1 VPYRCAVTGPLTGIR
16 VLDFSR
22 VLAGPHCTRML
33 SDLGADVIKLEP
45 PDGDLTRYAS
55 PRINGLSA
63 YFVQQNSG
71 KRNIS
76 IDLSSPRGAEIA
88 IALAASSDILVEN
101 YRAGV
106 MQRLGL
112 GVDELTSRFP
122 RLIYAS
128 ISGYGATGPWVDRRA
143 YASVVGAEA
152 GLTKLQ
158 GDARGGDY
166 ANDPLSHADTYT
178 ALELTTAILAA
189 LYQREQTGKGQSID
203 VSMAETMLFVNDHLN
218 AELWDGPEDP
228 GAIRNFGP
236 GDYIVFQTAD
246 GANVIVS
253 GHPAEKGTFALFLE
267 AFDIPEVAADP
278 RFADVASRI
287 ANAAALRGVLVEAAR
302 RIPDWPTFEQRCS
315 SIGLAVGRIRSGRD
329 LADSDWATARGAIAE
344 VSDRG
349 GGTIRI
355 PNAPWHFSD
364 AEVGLRGGPKYR
376 GEDNRDVLA
385 DVLGYDDATIEGLA
399 ADGVLSSRVPS
410 SAV

>member
-1 VPYRCAVTGPLTGIR
+1 VSGPLTGIR

-33 SDLGADVIKLEP
+33 SDLGAEVIKLEP

-55 PRINGLSA
+55 PRVNGLST
-63 YFVQQNSG
+63 YFVQQNAG

-76 IDLSSPRGAEIA
+76 IDLGAARGAEIA
-88 IALAASSDILVEN
+88 IALAGTSDVVVEN

-106 MQRLGL
+106 MKRLGL
-112 GVDELTSRFP
+112 GVEELTGRFP

-152 GLTKLQ
+152 GITKIQ

-178 ALELTTAILAA
+178 ALELTTAVLAA
-189 LYQREQTGKGQSID
+189 LYQREQTGVGQSID

-218 AELWDGPEDP
+218 GELWDGPEDP
-228 GAIRNFGP
+228 QSIRNFGP
-236 GDYIVFQTAD
+236 GDYIVFQLAD
-246 GANVIVS
+246 GDNVIVS
-253 GHPAEKGTFALFLE
+253 GHPAEKGTFLMFLRAFGIE
-267 AFDIPEVAADP
+267 AVADDP
-278 RFADVASRI
+278 RFADVALRKEH
-287 ANAAALRGVLVEAAR
+287 AAELRDILLVAAR
-302 RIPDWPTFEQRCS
+302 RIPDWPAFEEACS
-315 SIGLAVGRIRSGRD
+315 RNGLAVGRVRSGRD
-329 LADSDWATARGAIAE
+329 LADSEWASERGAIAE
-344 VSDRG
+344 VSDRA

-355 PNAPWHFSD
+355 PNAPWHFSGAD
-364 AEVGLRGGPKYR
+364 VGLRGGAKYR
-376 GEDNRDVLA
+376 GEDNRAVLA
-385 DVLGYDDATIEGLA
+385 EVLGYDDATIDALE

>member
-1 VPYRCAVTGPLTGIR
+1 VTGPLSGIR

-33 SDLGADVIKLEP
+33 SDMGADVIKLEP

-76 IDLSSPRGAEIA
+76 IDLSTPQGAEIA
-88 IALAASSDILVEN
+88 VALAGTADVLVEN

-106 MQRLGL
+106 MHRLGL
-112 GVDELTSRFP
+112 GVEALTSKYP

-128 ISGYGATGPWVDRRA
+128 ISGYGATGPWVERRA
-143 YASVVGAEA
+143 YASVVGAES

-158 GDARGGDY
+158 GDARGGEY

-178 ALELTTAILAA
+178 ALELTTAVLAA
-189 LYQREQTGKGQSID
+189 LYQREQTGRGQSID

-218 AELWDGPEDP
+218 GELWDGPEDP
-228 GAIRNFGP
+228 TAIRNFGP
-236 GDYIVFQTAD
+236 GDYIVFRTAD
-246 GANVIVS
+246 DTPVIIS
-253 GHPAEKGTFALFLE
+253 GHPAEKGTFAQFLE
-267 AFDIPEVAADP
+267 AFDIPEVADDP
-278 RFADVASRI
+278 RFADVASRL
-287 ANAAALRGVLVEAAR
+287 ANGAELRQVLLEAAT
-302 RIPDWPTFEQRCS
+302 RIPDWPTFEARS
-315 SIGLAVGRIRSGRD
+315 SGVGLAVGRVLSGRD
-329 LADSDWATARGAIAE
+329 LAESEWAEARGAISE
-344 VSDRG
+344 VSDRA

-355 PNAPWHFSD
+355 PNPPWHFSD
-364 AEVGLRGGPKYR
+364 ADVGLRGGPKYR
-376 GEDNRDVLA
+376 GEDNREVLQ
-385 DVLGYDDATIEGLA
+385 DLLGFDDATIDGLE

-410 SAV
+410 SST

>member
-1 VPYRCAVTGPLTGIR
+1 VSGPLTGIR

-33 SDLGADVIKLEP
+33 SDMGADVIKLEP

-76 IDLSSPRGAEIA
+76 VDLSSPKGAEIA
-88 IALAASSDILVEN
+88 IAVAGTSDILVEN

-106 MQRLGL
+106 MKRLGL

-152 GLTKLQ
+152 GITKLQ

-178 ALELTTAILAA
+178 ALELTTAVLAA
-189 LYQREQTGKGQSID
+189 LYQRERTGRGQSID

-218 AELWDGPEDP
+218 GELWDGPEDP

-236 GDYIVFQTAD
+236 GDYIVFRTAD
-246 GANVIVS
+246 DEPVIIS
-253 GHPAEKGTFALFLE
+253 GHPAEKGTFALFLK
-267 AFDIPEVAADP
+267 AFDIPELADDP
-278 RFADVASRI
+278 RFADVPSRV
-287 ANAAALRGVLVEAAR
+287 ANADALRAALLAAAR
-302 RIPDWPTFEQRCS
+302 RIPDWPTFEARAS
-315 SIGLAVGRIRSGRD
+315 GVGLAVGRVMSGRD
-329 LADSDWATARGAIAE
+329 LAETDWARERGAIAE

-364 AEVGLRGGPKYR
+364 AEVGLRGGAKYR
-376 GEDNRDVLA
+376 GEDNREVLRE
-385 DVLGYDDATIEGLA
+385 VLGYDDATIDGLEA
-399 ADGVLSSRVPS
+399 EGVLSSRVPS
-410 SAV
+410 SST

>member
-1 VPYRCAVTGPLTGIR
+1 
-16 VLDFSR
+16 
-22 VLAGPHCTRML
+22 ML

-76 IDLSSPRGAEIA
+76 VDLSSPRGAEIA
-88 IALAASSDILVEN
+88 IALAGTSDVLVEN

-106 MQRLGL
+106 MKRLGL
-112 GVDELTSRFP
+112 GVEELTSRFP

-152 GLTKLQ
+152 GITKLQ
-158 GDARGGDY
+158 GDARGGEY

-178 ALELTTAILAA
+178 ALELTTAVLAA
-189 LYQREQTGKGQSID
+189 LYQRERTGRGQSID

-218 AELWDGPEDP
+218 GELWDGPEDP
-228 GAIRNFGP
+228 GSIRNFGP
-236 GDYIVFQTAD
+236 GDYIVFRTGD
-246 GANVIVS
+246 DVPVIIS
-253 GHPAEKGTFALFLE
+253 GHPAEKGTFALFLK
-267 AFDIPEVAADP
+267 AFDVPELADDP
-278 RFADVASRI
+278 RFADVPSRL
-287 ANAAALRGVLVEAAR
+287 ANADALREALLAAAR
-302 RIPDWPTFEQRCS
+302 RIPDWPTFEARAS
-315 SIGLAVGRIRSGRD
+315 GVGLAVGRILSGRD
-329 LADSDWATARGAIAE
+329 LAETEWARERGAIAE

-355 PNAPWHFSD
+355 PNPPWHFSD
-364 AEVGLRGGPKYR
+364 AEVGLRGGAKYR
-376 GEDNRDVLA
+376 GEDNRAVLQEL
-385 DVLGYDDATIEGLA
+385 LGYDDATIDALE

-410 SAV
+410 SAP

>member
-1 VPYRCAVTGPLTGIR
+1 VNGPLTGIR

-22 VLAGPHCTRML
+22 VLSGPHCTKML
-33 SDLGADVIKLEP
+33 SDLGADVIKVEP

-63 YFVQQNSG
+63 YFVQQNAG

-76 IDLSSPRGAEIA
+76 IDLSSPKGVEIA
-88 IALAASSDILVEN
+88 VALAATSDVLVEN

-106 MQRLGL
+106 MKRLGL
-112 GVDELTSRFP
+112 GVEEMTGRFP

-128 ISGYGATGPWVDRRA
+128 ISGYGATGPWVERRA

-152 GLTKLQ
+152 GITKLQ

-166 ANDPLSHADTYT
+166 ANDPLSHADSYT

-189 LYQREQTGKGQSID
+189 LYQREHTGQGQSID

-218 AELWDGPEDP
+218 GELWDGPEDP
-228 GAIRNFGP
+228 AAIRNFGP
-236 GDYIVFQTAD
+236 GDYIVFELAD
-246 GANVIVS
+246 GDHVIVS
-253 GHPAEKGTFALFLE
+253 GHPAEKGTFGLFLR
-267 AFDIPEVAADP
+267 AFDVEAIADDP
-278 RFADVASRI
+278 RFADVASRL
-287 ANAAALRGVLVEAAR
+287 ANAAELRQVLLDAAR
-302 RIPDWPTFEQRCS
+302 RIPDWPAFEEGTHAL
-315 SIGLAVGRIRSGRD
+315 GLAVGRIRSGRD
-329 LADSDWATARGAIAE
+329 LADTEWASERGAIAE

-355 PNAPWHFSD
+355 PNPPWHFGA
-364 AEVGLRGGPKYR
+364 AEVGLRGGAKYR
-376 GEDNRDVLA
+376 GEDNRHVLTEL
-385 DVLGYDDATIEGLA
+385 LGYDDAAIDALE

>member
-1 VPYRCAVTGPLTGIR
+1 
-16 VLDFSR
+16 
-22 VLAGPHCTRML
+22 M
-33 SDLGADVIKLEP
+33 GADVIKLEP

-55 PRINGLSA
+55 PRVNGLSA

-76 IDLSSPRGAEIA
+76 VDLSSRRGAELA
-88 IALAASSDILVEN
+88 IALAGTADVLVEN

-112 GVDELTSRFP
+112 GVDELTTRFP
-122 RLIYAS
+122 KLIYAS

-158 GDARGGDY
+158 GDARGGEY

-178 ALELTTAILAA
+178 ALELTTAVLAA
-189 LYQREQTGKGQSID
+189 LYQRERTGRGQSID

-218 AELWDGPEDP
+218 GELWDGPEDP

-236 GDYIVFQTAD
+236 GDYIVFRTGD
-246 GANVIVS
+246 DVPVIIS
-253 GHPAEKGTFALFLE
+253 GHPAEKGTFALFLK
-267 AFDIPEVAADP
+267 AFDVPELADDA
-278 RFADVASRI
+278 RFADVPSRI
-287 ANAAALRGVLVEAAR
+287 ANAAELREALLTAAR
-302 RIPDWPTFEQRCS
+302 QIPDWPTFEARAS
-315 SIGLAVGRIRSGRD
+315 GVGLAVGRVLSGRD
-329 LADSDWATARGAIAE
+329 LAETDWARERGAIAE
-344 VSDRG
+344 VSDRA

-364 AEVGLRGGPKYR
+364 AEVGLRGGAKYR
-376 GEDNRDVLA
+376 GEDNRAVLQ
-385 DVLGYDDATIEGLA
+385 DVLGYDDATVDALE

-410 SAV
+410 SSA

>member
-1 VPYRCAVTGPLTGIR
+1 MTGPLSGIR

-33 SDLGADVIKLEP
+33 SDMGADVIKLEP

-76 IDLSSPRGAEIA
+76 VDLSSPRGAEIA
-88 IALAASSDILVEN
+88 IALAATADVLVEN

-112 GVDELTSRFP
+112 GVAEVTARNP

-152 GLTKLQ
+152 GITKLQ

-178 ALELTTAILAA
+178 ALELTTAVLAA
-189 LYQREQTGKGQSID
+189 LYQREHTGRGQSID
-203 VSMAETMLFVNDHLN
+203 VSMAETMLFVNDHIN
-218 AELWDGPEDP
+218 GELWDGPEDP
-228 GAIRNFGP
+228 AAIRNFGP
-236 GDYIVFQTAD
+236 GDYIVFRTAD
-246 GANVIVS
+246 GTNCIVS
-253 GHPAEKGTFALFLE
+253 GHPAEKGTFAQFLE
-267 AFDIPEVAADP
+267 AFDCAELADDP
-278 RFADVASRI
+278 RYADVASRI
-287 ANAAALRGVLVEAAR
+287 TNATALKSDLLAAAR
-302 RIPDWPTFEQRCS
+302 RIPDWPDFEARTTRL
-315 SIGLAVGRIRSGRD
+315 GLAVGRIRCGRD
-329 LADSDWATARGAIAE
+329 LAATDWARDRGAIAE
-344 VSDRG
+344 VVRPRRRHDPHPQPAVALQRRRGRAARRPEVPRRGQPRRPARGARLRRRVDR
-349 GGTIRI
+349 R
-355 PNAPWHFSD
+355 P
-364 AEVGLRGGPKYR
+364 RGRRRPVQPR
-376 GEDNRDVLA
+376 ANLCERLTA
-385 DVLGYDDATIEGLA
+385 
-399 ADGVLSSRVPS
+399 
-410 SAV
+410 

>member
-1 VPYRCAVTGPLTGIR
+1 VTGPLSGVR

-22 VLAGPHCTRML
+22 VLSGPHCTRML
-33 SDLGADVIKLEP
+33 CDLGADVVKVEP

-71 KRNIS
+71 KRNVS
-76 IDLSSPRGAEIA
+76 IDLSSPKGVEIA
-88 IALAASSDILVEN
+88 TALAATSDVLVEN

-106 MQRLGL
+106 MDRLGL
-112 GVDELTSRFP
+112 GVEALTTPFP

-143 YASVVGAEA
+143 YASVVGAET
-152 GLTKLQ
+152 GITKLQ

-178 ALELTTAILAA
+178 ALELTTAVLAA
-189 LYQREQTGKGQSID
+189 LYQRERTGRGQWID

-228 GAIRNFGP
+228 NAIRNFGP
-236 GDYIVFQTAD
+236 GDYIVFRTAD
-246 GANVIVS
+246 GDHVIVS
-253 GHPAEKGTFALFLE
+253 GHPAEKGTFVLFLT
-267 AFDIPEVAADP
+267 AFGIPEVADDP
-278 RFADVASRI
+278 RFADVPGRVQH
-287 ANAAALRGVLVEAAR
+287 AAELRDVLFEAAS
-302 RIPDWPTFEQRCS
+302 RIPDWPTFEARCS
-315 SIGLAVGRIRSGRD
+315 GVGLAVGRIRSGRD
-329 LADSDWATARGAIAE
+329 LAETDWAGQRRAIAE

-355 PNAPWHFSD
+355 PNPPWHFSD

-376 GEDNRDVLA
+376 GEDNRQVLA
-385 DVLGYDDATIEGLA
+385 ELLGYDDATVDALEA
-399 ADGVLSSRVPS
+399 EGVLSSRVPS